1 MTTINLERNL
11 NFKSFFVKNLYLKKI
26 LKKSIYSKLN
36 LTINGI
42 TNLVTIKDF
51 WDFFSILEKSLNPEN
66 ENVLIAIKVNDKIY
80 SKAQLKNI
88 KTINYAEKI
97 FFFLKLLKVTCIL
110 ILEILFRN
118 NVIRTH
124 DFLFPKQVRYL
135 LRYISIFYNFT
146 YERNRIRT
154 YV

>member
-42 TNLVTIKDF
+42 TNLVTIEDF

-66 ENVLIAIKVNDKIY
+66 KNVLIAIKVNDKIY

-97 FFFLKLLKVTCIL
+97 FFFFKTIKGNVHSYI
-110 ILEILFRN
+110 RN
-118 NVIRTH
+118 
-124 DFLFPKQVRYL
+124 F
-135 LRYISIFYNFT
+135 ISK
-146 YERNRIRT
+146 
-154 YV
+154 